1 MKVSMRWKR
10 KENLKN
16 FYPNECT
23 SDRRHLECFVT
34 SLYLVATQVSYC
46 AKGLMGCFILW
57 HFLILTPINWQVN
70 LVNGLNG
77 ILHVKDQWNSSW
89 VSYKNGGFLSGYKQK
104 IWNSSGMKIN
114 LYQNLQGWT
123 RNHLFMKFFRAKPIF
138 FELFLGDPYFV
149 EVQSSVVNAI

>member
-1 MKVSMRWKR
+1 MKFCTKTLEYLLLQNRPCPQLYWRRSLLIIHYVLLMKVSMRRKR

-23 SDRRHLECFVT
+23 SERRHLECFVT

-57 HFLILTPINWQVN
+57 QFLILTPINWQVN

-89 VSYKNGGFLSGYKQK
+89 VSYKNGGFLLGYKQK

-114 LYQNLQGWT
+114 LYQNLQG
-123 RNHLFMKFFRAKPIF
+123 
-138 FELFLGDPYFV
+138 
-149 EVQSSVVNAI
+149 